1 MRIEPRKLRRSLI
14 CWLVLSPLVV
24 VVLFP
29 FAVMI
34 LTAVKPA
41 EEVFV
46 YPARW
51 LPTTFRW
58 TNFADMWDA
67 TKFGVTLKNSL
78 YVSISSTLLAI
89 AVSIP
94 AAYAMARFPFKGKG
108 LYRSFLLVTQM
119 LSPILLVIGLFR
131 LAAMIH
137 WGEGNLVDKH
147 ISVIVAYAAFNIAFA
162 VWMMSSYFATIPRD
176 LEESAWLEGCG
187 RARAIVK
194 VFLPL
199 AVPAMVVTAI
209 FTFINAW
216 NEFAV
221 VYTLIRSDANK
232 TLTVQ
237 ITDLVAGRYTVEWHQ
252 VMAATVLATL
262 PVSVQFAWLQRYLVK
277 GLALGAVK

>member
-1 MRIEPRKLRRSLI
+1 MRVEPRKLRRSII
-14 CWLVLSPLVV
+14 CWAVLSPLVV

-29 FAVMI
+29 FAVMF
-34 LTAVKPA
+34 LTAVKPP
-41 EEVFV
+41 EEVFI

-51 LPTTFRW
+51 LPSTYRW
-58 TNFADMWDA
+58 SNFSDMWVA
-67 TKFGVTLKNSL
+67 TKFGVALKNSL
-78 YVSISSTLLAI
+78 VVSLSSTLLAI

-94 AAYAMARFPFKGKG
+94 AAYAMARHPFRGKG
-108 LYRSFLLVTQM
+108 MYRQFLLVTQM

-162 VWMMSSYFATIPRD
+162 VWVLSSYFATIPPD

-187 RARAIVK
+187 KARAVWK

-252 VMAATVLATL
+252 VMAATLLATL
-262 PVSVQFAWLQRYLVK
+262 PVSIMFAWLQRYLVK

>member
-1 MRIEPRKLRRSLI
+1 MRIDRSKLRRSII
-14 CWLVLSPLVV
+14 CWLVLLPLVV

-29 FAVMI
+29 FAVMF
-34 LTAVKPA
+34 LTAVKPS

-51 LPTTFRW
+51 LPTTYRW
-58 TNFADMWDA
+58 ANFTDMWEA
-67 TKFGVTLKNSL
+67 TKFGVALKNSL
-78 YVSISSTLLAI
+78 YVSISSTILAI

-94 AAYAMARFPFKGKG
+94 AAYAMARFPFQGKG
-108 LYRSFLLVTQM
+108 LYRQFLLVTQM

-147 ISVIVAYAAFNIAFA
+147 ISVIVAYGAFNIAFA
-162 VWMMSSYFATIPRD
+162 VWMMSSYFATIPKD

-187 RARAIVK
+187 RARAVWK

-199 AVPAMVVTAI
+199 AVPAMTVTAI

-252 VMAATVLATL
+252 VMAATLLATL
-262 PVSVQFAWLQRYLVK
+262 PVSVLFAWLQRYLVK

>member
-1 MRIEPRKLRRSLI
+1 MRLEPRKLRRSII
-14 CWLVLSPLVV
+14 CWVALSPLVV

-29 FAVMI
+29 FAVMF
-34 LTAVKPA
+34 LTAVKPP

-51 LPTTFRW
+51 LPSTYRW
-58 TNFADMWDA
+58 SNFADMWVA
-67 TKFGVTLKNSL
+67 TKFGVALKNSL
-78 YVSISSTLLAI
+78 VVSLSSTLLAI

-94 AAYAMARFPFKGKG
+94 AAYAMARHPFRGKG
-108 LYRSFLLVTQM
+108 LYRQFLLVTQM

-162 VWMMSSYFATIPRD
+162 VWMLSSYFATIPPD

-187 RARAIVK
+187 KARAVWK

-237 ITDLVAGRYTVEWHQ
+237 VTDLVAGRYTVEWHQ
-252 VMAATVLATL
+252 VMAATLLATL
-262 PVSVQFAWLQRYLVK
+262 PVSIMFAWLQRYLVK

>member
-1 MRIEPRKLRRSLI
+1 MRMDTRKLRRSLL
-14 CWLVLSPLVV
+14 CWAALAPLIVI
-24 VVLFP
+24 VLFP
-29 FAVMI
+29 FAVMF

-51 LPTTFRW
+51 LPTVFRW
-58 TNFADMWDA
+58 SNFADMWDA
-67 TKFGVTLKNSL
+67 TKFGVALKNSL
-78 YVSISSTLLAI
+78 YVSFSSTLLAI
-89 AVSIP
+89 SVSIP
-94 AAYAMARFPFKGKG
+94 AAYAMARFPFRGRG
-108 LYRSFLLVTQM
+108 LYRQFLLVTQM

-131 LAAMIH
+131 LAAMLH

-162 VWMMSSYFATIPRD
+162 VWMLSSYFATIPKD

-187 RARAIVK
+187 RARAVLK

-199 AVPAMVVTAI
+199 AVPAMTVTAI

-252 VMAATVLATL
+252 VMAATLLATL
-262 PVSVQFAWLQRYLVK
+262 PVSVLFAWLQRYLVK

>member
-1 MRIEPRKLRRSLI
+1 MRINTSKFRLSLI

-24 VVLFP
+24 IILFP
-29 FAVMI
+29 FAVMF

-51 LPTTFRW
+51 LPSVFRW
-58 TNFADMWDA
+58 SNFADMWDA
-67 TKFGVTLKNSL
+67 TKFGVALKNSL
-78 YVSISSTLLAI
+78 YVSLSSTLLAI

-94 AAYAMARFPFKGKG
+94 AAYAMARFPFRGKG
-108 LYRSFLLVTQM
+108 FYRQFLLVTQM

-162 VWMMSSYFATIPRD
+162 VWMMSSYFATIPKD

-187 RARAIVK
+187 RAKAVWK

-199 AVPAMVVTAI
+199 AVPAMTVTAI

-252 VMAATVLATL
+252 VMAATLLATL
-262 PVSVQFAWLQRYLVK
+262 PVSVLFAWLQRYLVK